1 MKRVRF
7 DTPTRSLQQVT
18 MNDFDCQSPRP
29 FVDKKLITTVPDIK
43 CNNTKVLQFSND
55 PLQKYECANGSPYPI
70 INKTCVELEESKW
83 LPSNEL
89 ELSLLDSCKQIS
101 KNVGYSESNQPK
113 GLKTTKEESRIN
125 CYDAKANSR
134 VLSSVENINPNPPNV
149 LSKHEDFF
157 LQRQHLHK
165 ISEQSIPP
173 LNSQF
178 KNMSL
183 DKENNPLIAKT
194 ELMKLSFPKP
204 LPKSSSDNVNVG
216 KCLDSTIS
224 NYCKC
229 HHCIRATVNSMPCNV
244 KSADIQIS
252 SKTNIMPVYHNHTCL
267 SQHVSNNCNHCECH
281 VPVCKNIYNK
291 CLCDTDHMLVTY
303 KNTVDKKNWALEK
316 YEESKGSD
324 TLDIEKQ
331 RNAKEKREP
340 TVADLFK
347 IIKLQNEQL
356 QLLQEKVDKFISGG
370 KLEMQKHS
378 LTQHVAVDTVNKED
392 HKISIGVMT
401 SFEMVR
407 TSTII
412 NKEIVKQS
420 NEAQIQCNR
429 SQISIREV
437 VQPVNANFL
446 DGITPFAQNNS
457 IEVNRN
463 SSVTENNN
471 LPQHASESWQKENVN
486 EDKTYNEQSLYNVQ
500 VDNATTP
507 LMSPDQSMYLDVRD
521 YSDSDSEYEDQSN
534 VGWTYYNKVMTHVN
548 GMLHD
553 SDMPSSASALYRNT
567 RQKCMQMKIDK
578 TNVSVI
584 KRVKFGDEPIG
595 TTPPHNI
602 MAASTD
608 TSLKMNQLAAK
619 YLKNGSLTAHQASPK
634 PATTVVPI
642 DMSFGTRNYMEKHQ
656 LLQGLAVKSKPE
668 PTFEMP
674 RFLDITTLKQQP
686 KLL

>member
-7 DTPTRSLQQVT
+7 ETPTRSLQQVT

-29 FVDKKLITTVPDIK
+29 FIDKKLITTPPVIK
-43 CNNTKVLQFSND
+43 CDNTKVLQFSND

-70 INKTCVELEESKW
+70 INKTCLELEESKW

-89 ELSLLDSCKQIS
+89 EISLLDSCKQMS
-101 KNVGYSESNQPK
+101 KNIGYSESDQPK

-125 CYDAKANSR
+125 CYDAKTNSR
-134 VLSSVENINPNPPNV
+134 VLSSLENISPNPPNV
-149 LSKHEDFF
+149 LSKHDFF
-157 LQRQHLHK
+157 LQRQNIHK
-165 ISEQSIPP
+165 ISEQSVPS
-173 LNSQF
+173 LSNQF
-178 KNMSL
+178 KDISL
-183 DKENNPLIAKT
+183 DKENNPLVAKT
-194 ELMKLSFPKP
+194 ELMKLGIPKP
-204 LPKSSSDNVNVG
+204 LLTSSDDVNVG
-216 KCLDSTIS
+216 KCLDSTVS
-224 NYCKC
+224 NYCMC
-229 HHCIRATVNSMPCNV
+229 HHCLRGTVNSMSCNV
-244 KSADIQIS
+244 KSADTEKIS
-252 SKTNIMPVYHNHTCL
+252 SKPNVMPVYRNHTCL
-267 SQHVSNNCNHCECH
+267 SQHLSNNCNHCECY
-281 VPVCKNIYNK
+281 VPICKSIYNK
-291 CLCDTDHMLVTY
+291 CLCDADHMSVNY

-316 YEESKGSD
+316 YEQSKGSD

-331 RNAKEKREP
+331 GNTKEKREP
-340 TVADLFK
+340 TVSDLFK

-378 LTQHVAVDTVNKED
+378 LTQHVAVDTVDKED

-412 NKEIVKQS
+412 NKEIMKQC

-437 VQPVNANFL
+437 LQPVNSNFL
-446 DGITPFAQNNS
+446 DGITPAKNNS

-463 SSVTENNN
+463 SSVNENNI
-471 LPQHASESWQKENVN
+471 LPQVIENWQKENAY
-486 EDKTYNEQSLYNVQ
+486 EDKTFNEQSLYNVQ

-507 LMSPDQSMYLDVRD
+507 LMSPEQSMYLDVRD

-584 KRVKFGDEPIG
+584 KRVKFGDQHIG
-595 TTPPHNI
+595 TTPQHI

-619 YLKNGSLTAHQASPK
+619 YLKNGSLAAHRASPK
-634 PATTVVPI
+634 PTSTAAPV
-642 DMSFGTRNYMEKHQ
+642 DMSFATRKYMEKHQ
-656 LLQGLAVKSKPE
+656 LLQGLTAKSKPE
-668 PTFEMP
+668 PMFEIP